1 MARLLTLLLVVFTTL
16 AETGVGNKEERQGWS
31 GALLALAPVWGTY
44 FIAKRTT

>member
-31 GALLALAPVWGTY
+31 GASLALAPVY
-44 FIAKRTT
+44 EHVFYS